1 MHLLRP
7 GLGLAVVMG
16 LRAIAGCGSGTPPPA
31 PPAAPPGD
39 PLGLPPSSATV
50 ATAADDAGTATA
62 SSAPPI
68 APATRVAVT
77 VLVKDLHAPDALA
90 LDQASVY
97 WVDAIDGDLS
107 RVPKRG
113 GVTMMVDPGT
123 GAAFTAH
130 SSLAVDDTDV
140 YFASQIGKASS
151 FIRQDKNG
159 GKPTGVASSSV
170 ASIEGVA
177 IDDKAFYWVLG
188 GGIMKESKS
197 GGAPQTLAGGFKGA
211 SGIAVDDSHVYWSVR
226 GTEAARFTDGTI
238 VVSDKGGGN
247 ARVLVRGAENAEN
260 VEVDGS
266 DVYWQSGAKV
276 LKASKTKGELVQL
289 AEASGKV
296 ADIAVDDTYV
306 YFLTPDA
313 IARVPKRGGK
323 GQTYLDGLSAPT
335 SIAVD
340 GTSVYFTTRG
350 TESAKW
356 RDGTLAKVEK

>member
-1 MHLLRP
+1 
-7 GLGLAVVMG
+7 
-16 LRAIAGCGSGTPPPA
+16 
-31 PPAAPPGD
+31 
-39 PLGLPPSSATV
+39 
-50 ATAADDAGTATA
+50 
-62 SSAPPI
+62 
-68 APATRVAVT
+68 
-77 VLVKDLHAPDALA
+77 
-90 LDQASVY
+90 
-97 WVDAIDGDLS
+97 
-107 RVPKRG
+107 
-113 GVTMMVDPGT
+113 
-123 GAAFTAH
+123 
-130 SSLAVDDTDV
+130 
-140 YFASQIGKASS
+140 
-151 FIRQDKNG
+151 
-159 GKPTGVASSSV
+159 
-170 ASIEGVA
+170 
-177 IDDKAFYWVLG
+177 
-188 GGIMKESKS
+188 
-197 GGAPQTLAGGFKGA
+197 
-211 SGIAVDDSHVYWSVR
+211 
-226 GTEAARFTDGTI
+226 
-238 VVSDKGGGN
+238 VSDKGGGN